1 MQEDIE
7 QLSFPVTVGKNS
19 VVVISPNWDRLESE
33 SIIGLDC
40 SIYLNIL
47 GKEEMDEDTEQA
59 TEALLE
65 EASAF
70 FEKALEDLAN
80 YVLSTQKPE

>member
-19 VVVISPNWDRLESE
+19 VVVIFPNWDRLESE

-59 TEALLE
+59 TDALLQ

-70 FEKALEDLAN
+70 FEKALEDFAN

>member
-7 QLSFPVTVGKNS
+7 QLSFPITVGKNS
-19 VVVISPNWDRLESE
+19 VIVISPNWERLESE
-33 SIIGLDC
+33 GIIGLDC
-40 SIYLNIL
+40 SVYLNIL

-59 TEALLE
+59 TDALLQ

-70 FEKALEDLAN
+70 FEKALEDFAN

>member
-40 SIYLNIL
+40 SVYLNIL

-70 FEKALEDLAN
+70 FEKALEDFAN

>member
-47 GKEEMDEDTEQA
+47 GKEEMDEDTE
-59 TEALLE
+59 ALLE

-70 FEKALEDLAN
+70 FEKALEDFAN

>member
-19 VVVISPNWDRLESE
+19 VIVISPNWDRLESE

-70 FEKALEDLAN
+70 FEKALEDFAN

>member
-70 FEKALEDLAN
+70 FEKALEDFAN